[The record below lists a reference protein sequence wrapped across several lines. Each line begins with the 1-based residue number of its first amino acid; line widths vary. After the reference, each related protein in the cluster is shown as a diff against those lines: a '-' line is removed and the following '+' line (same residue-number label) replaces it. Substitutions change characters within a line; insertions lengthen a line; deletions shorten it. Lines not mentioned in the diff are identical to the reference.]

1 MFTNLKGKFLLLL
14 TSAIPLSAMAH
25 TGHDHQSQWA
35 FLIHLLW
42 LAPAIFTAYMTIN
55 FFKNK
60 KRQNNK

>member
-1 MFTNLKGKFLLLL
+1 MLNNLKEKCVLFLICA
-14 TSAIPLSAMAH
+14 TPLCAVAH

-42 LAPAIFTAYMTIN
+42 LAPVIIATYIAVN

-60 KRQNNK
+60 KQSNK